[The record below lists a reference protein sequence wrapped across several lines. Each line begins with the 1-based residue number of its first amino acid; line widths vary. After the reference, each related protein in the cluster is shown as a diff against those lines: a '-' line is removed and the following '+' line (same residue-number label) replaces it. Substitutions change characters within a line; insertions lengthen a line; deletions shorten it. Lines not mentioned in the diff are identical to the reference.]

1 MRMFMNKIKKS
12 DEMFDLYYFIL
23 QQQMRSKLSNDCEP
37 FTISD
42 HICCFIHN
50 STFT

>member
-23 QQQMRSKLSNDCEP
+23 QQQMRSKFVSSSHNDRTSSELM
-37 FTISD
+37 TYVE
-42 HICCFIHN
+42 
-50 STFT
+50 